1 VSATSANPEFAE
13 ADRHRAIRNII
24 ASTCLICL
32 SFLLFNNGFLLLY
45 LTKLGL
51 SRETVLVLLAFPSI
65 AHCLLQLPFAFLGD
79 RYGKR
84 RASWI
89 SSPLLALGFA
99 GIILAGWNGLS
110 TDLLMPIL
118 ILGTAVFAIGYA
130 SYLSTW
136 FALLSPIIPEN
147 VRGAFFGKLRFSWQ
161 AVGVLFVSI
170 YSLFFSHDSELWVF
184 QIILGVSLLA
194 LIIRYPVY
202 RAIPELE
209 NTGRRGSF
217 GEAFGS
223 VLRAD
228 NYLPFCCYVFLLM
241 LFVFAAPQL
250 FNLIEKKVLNL
261 GDSTIVWM
269 GNLTMIG
276 SVAGFALG
284 GKAVDKLGTKSVFLG
299 CHFGYSVV
307 IGAFLFRDM
316 SPLPLTVYVGALHF
330 LFGVTYAASSIAI
343 STEMLALVPKL
354 NKSLATALCGS
365 LTEGGK
371 ALSGIFSA
379 MTLKLNILNEAW
391 VFFGMNMSAYD
402 SMLLACSVMVF
413 LLVVALGLVPSVIRK
428 SEWVPK
434 MH

>member
-1 VSATSANPEFAE
+1 
-13 ADRHRAIRNII
+13 
-24 ASTCLICL
+24 
-32 SFLLFNNGFLLLY
+32 
-45 LTKLGL
+45 
-51 SRETVLVLLAFPSI
+51 
-65 AHCLLQLPFAFLGD
+65 
-79 RYGKR
+79 
-84 RASWI
+84 
-89 SSPLLALGFA
+89 LALGFA